1 MSKRRLVDTNLI
13 VRYLVQD
20 HEKHARAAGKLFD
33 ACDRGD
39 LEIVVL
45 PVVLAECV
53 FVLESFYRHPRAD
66 IASALGRLISS
77 PGVEISEVTVHLD
90 ALNRY
95 KGSKAHFVDC
105 LLAATAVGKGVPV
118 ATFDQDFRKFVDV
131 RVETE

>member
-1 MSKRRLVDTNLI
+1 MSKQRIVDTNLI

-20 HEKHARAAGKLFD
+20 HDKHARAAGKVFD

-39 LEIVVL
+39 VGIVVL

-53 FVLESFYRHPRAD
+53 FVLESFYRHPRTN

-95 KGSKAHFVDC
+95 KRTKAQFVDC
-105 LLAATAVGKGVPV
+105 LIAATAVAKNVPV

-131 RVETE
+131 RLETE

>member
-1 MSKRRLVDTNLI
+1 VSKQRLVDTNLI

-20 HEKHARAAGKLFD
+20 HDKHARAAGKLFE

-39 LEIVVL
+39 VGIVVL

-53 FVLESFYRHPRAD
+53 FVLESFYRHPRTD

-77 PGVEISEVTVHLD
+77 PGVEISEATVHLD

-95 KGSKAHFVDC
+95 KRTKPHFVDC
-105 LLAATAVGKGVPV
+105 LIAATAVAKNAPV